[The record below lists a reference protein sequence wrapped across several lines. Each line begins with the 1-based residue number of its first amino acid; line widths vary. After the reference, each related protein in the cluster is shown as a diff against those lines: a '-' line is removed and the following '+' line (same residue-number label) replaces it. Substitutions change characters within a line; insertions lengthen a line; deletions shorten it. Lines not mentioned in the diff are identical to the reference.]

1 MLVARKKRES
11 LRALVRMLECGVL
24 DTSDADAVLGGVME
38 VLSGCSAV
46 LGQGPNYHSWHRAVG
61 VPAGW
66 PEFHERHRG
75 EDPTNARLDDA
86 LAGTWYLVG
95 ADSTRTEKDTD
106 LIAGFDGFG
115 LSDVAIAR
123 LYSPFADDLFFAIFR
138 ERGAR
143 GFSEDDRLL
152 LRLLTPLLSSGF
164 ATKRAL
170 AALGAARGSPQ
181 RAKHSSVEV
190 VFPGRRVEW
199 TPAARNFWRATLGEV
214 SGAGWT
220 RLERMIAAMTDRFAS
235 FEVGGRSQLVRP
247 GVRVEIACVRPR
259 PGEVKRLLVLFSRDS
274 DQREVGAPSETLLSP
289 RQREIAR
296 RTAQGASRHD
306 IAAALGISPWTVHGH
321 LKAIY
326 SRLRISTRAELA
338 LWFASHR

>member
-1 MLVARKKRES
+1 MLVPRKKRES

-24 DTSDADAVLGGVME
+24 EESEADAVLGGVME

-46 LGQGPNYHSWHRAVG
+46 VGQGPNYHSWHRALG

-66 PEFHERHRG
+66 PEFHARHRG

-86 LAGTWYLVG
+86 LAGTWFLVD
-95 ADSTRTEKDTD
+95 ADSTRAERETD

-123 LYSPFADDLFFAIFR
+123 LYSPFADDLFFAVFR

-170 AALGAARGSPQ
+170 AALGAARDTAQ
-181 RAKHSSVEV
+181 RAARASVEV

-199 TPAARNFWRATLGEV
+199 TTAAKSFWRSTLGDV
-214 SGAGWT
+214 SGAGWA
-220 RLERMIAAMTDRFAS
+220 RLERMIAAMTDRFATY
-235 FEVGGRSQLVRP
+235 EIGGRSQLVPP

-259 PGEVKRLLVLFSRDS
+259 AGELKRLLVLFSRDS
-274 DQREVGAPSETLLSP
+274 DPGEIGAPSETLLSG

-296 RTAQGASRHD
+296 RTAQGASRHQ

-321 LKAIY
+321 LKTIY

-338 LWFASHR
+338 LWFASRR